1 MDKMSRKAA
10 KKEQKAREKERI
22 KVEKDYARKHPTQ
35 VEIVQPE
42 TREEMRLTR
51 KGHYELGSDGKL
63 TAKGK
68 SKRLT
73 HRYNV
78 IIIVLILL
86 IIATYAAFFLIN

>member
-1 MDKMSRKAA
+1 MSRKAA

-51 KGHYELGSDGKL
+51 KGLS
-63 TAKGK
+63 
-68 SKRLT
+68 
-73 HRYNV
+73 
-78 IIIVLILL
+78 LIH
-86 IIATYAAFFLIN
+86 I